1 MLALWVLA
9 VTSFWGS
16 GLVNAQP
23 SPQVQER
30 ISAAIKKA
38 ASLPADKV
46 DYTEFVNVFIG
57 TDNFGDV
64 WYATVNCA
72 RNEERLNIHP
82 YAVRVLLYHSAWFVA
97 SSTRMLVTIIDTLR
111 RSQVKFSTDL
121 TGYAPA
127 GPSLLYPDLDVR

>member
-1 MLALWVLA
+1 MLALWVLVA
-9 VTSFWGS
+9 TSCWGF

-64 WYATVNCA
+64 WYATVDRA
-72 RNEERLNIHP
+72 QDEKRLNISMQSGCFCTIRHGLLHP
-82 YAVRVLLYHSAWFVA
+82 LECR
-97 SSTRMLVTIIDTLR
+97 
-111 RSQVKFSTDL
+111 
-121 TGYAPA
+121 
-127 GPSLLYPDLDVR
+127 